1 MGIFIASGAW
11 VESIE
16 APLSDNTPASI
27 NVSYTY
33 QIKISYDV
41 YVYNSQIDLPTA
53 ILQCISNLN
62 LNS

>member
-41 YVYNSQIDLPTA
+41 CVYNG
-53 ILQCISNLN
+53 
-62 LNS
+62 